1 MKRLF
6 AATVFVLLAAP
17 ALAQQAPQPV
27 APELGRNYNELP
39 FVYDLVERLKPQ
51 PPVRVLDPKHQAL
64 AKRCEANM
72 MRELR
77 RSGLAEQGKAVYR
90 DCAEK
95 LGVPHARP
103 SSPQVGP
110 AQ

>member
-6 AATVFVLLAAP
+6 AISVFVLLAAP
-17 ALAQQAPQPV
+17 SLAQQAPQPV
-27 APELGRNYNELP
+27 EPELGRNYNQLP

-51 PPVRVLDPKHQAL
+51 PPVRILDPKDQAL
-64 AKRCEANM
+64 SKRCEAKM

-77 RSGLAEQGKAVYR
+77 RSGLAEKGKAVYR
-90 DCAEK
+90 DCAGK
-95 LGVPHARP
+95 LGAPHATP
-103 SSPQVGP
+103 SSPQVAP